1 MNYKITS
8 ILAILCC
15 LTITQFSFT
24 LDTNKNIQATIDTT
38 GIDVQDF
45 GIINKLTIKK
55 ISIPVSGKTIFS
67 ITPTVGKYTGTPIKA
82 LWYALDLSKPLPS
95 DAPANLVEAN
105 KTAKQDIK
113 SQAKTIVGVFRQ
125 VGEESGWTFS
135 NLTFTVDT
143 PTELA
148 ADESIKLILTGDGKV
163 VATLPAFQKALNDG
177 GTTKIGATRLIVE
190 LGKDK

>member
-1 MNYKITS
+1 MNSKITS
-8 ILAILCC
+8 MLAILCC

-24 LDTNKNIQATIDTT
+24 LDTNKSIQATIDTT

-55 ISIPVSGKTIFS
+55 ISIPISGKMIFS

-82 LWYALDLSKPLPS
+82 LLYALD
-95 DAPANLVEAN
+95 V
-105 KTAKQDIK
+105 TQ
-113 SQAKTIVGVFRQ
+113 SQAKTVVGVFRQ

-135 NLTFTVDT
+135 NLIFTIDT

-177 GTTKIGATRLIVE
+177 GATKVGATRLIVE
-190 LGKDK
+190 LGKG